1 MSYSDGITCPCF
13 GWVREY
19 GVGLPGEV
27 HHRNCKHWSR
37 EHKGAEVH
45 TTKHELIVLGDPDG
59 DESHNC
65 DAMGCGT
72 FSHVLFRFPLA
83 AGVEGRP
90 YNLPAEARER
100 LSGGHIAKPDWD
112 GVDVPLAP
120 KLAVWFGP
128 MPESNGKTNWTA
140 ILHRGDLASGHTIE
154 RSEHHDRVR
163 YEADRVRWLIGEL
176 PEQPFVLD
184 YNADML
190 SPPGYVHP
198 CDVAVPAPAQQPTP
212 LPDGTFLW
220 DGRTPFSPS
229 AFPAGVTEAQPQQEK
244 NDVR

>member
-1 MSYSDGITCPCF
+1 MAEHSIYCQVQRLGPCTC
-13 GWVREY
+13 
-19 GVGLPGEV
+19 
-27 HHRNCKHWSR
+27 
-37 EHKGAEVH
+37 GA
-45 TTKHELIVLGDPDG
+45 T
-59 DESHNC
+59 
-65 DAMGCGT
+65 
-72 FSHVLFRFPLA
+72 
-83 AGVEGRP
+83 
-90 YNLPAEARER
+90 
-100 LSGGHIAKPDWD
+100 
-112 GVDVPLAP
+112 P

-140 ILHRGDLASGHTIE
+140 ILHRGDISEGYTIE

-176 PEQPFVLD
+176 PELPFVLD

-229 AFPAGVTEAQPQQEK
+229 AFPAGVAIPLEGR
-244 NDVR
+244 DG